1 MGDGWEHFHEVANI
15 KKLHK
20 CQLSMWCLLVMVLGM
35 TGGMEMEME
44 GDTGG
49 GDVGTLEMDL
59 DPDLLDQ
66 QAPSSIAGRGGGAR

>member
-1 MGDGWEHFHEVANI
+1 
-15 KKLHK
+15 
-20 CQLSMWCLLVMVLGM
+20 MWCLLVMVLGM
-35 TGGMEMEME
+35 TGGMEME

>member
-1 MGDGWEHFHEVANI
+1 M
-15 KKLHK
+15 
-20 CQLSMWCLLVMVLGM
+20 CQLNMWCLLVMVLGM
-35 TGGMEMEME
+35 AGGMEME